1 MAGQSCFMCDEDK
14 PLRYEAI
21 YTPSDGGD
29 ELRLVVCED
38 CGQVVDAER
47 FAQLAMANLP
57 KDGRVDLVNHPD
69 DQVDR
74 DGKLP
79 ENQ

>member
-1 MAGQSCFMCDEDK
+1 MCSKDK
-14 PLRYEAI
+14 PLRYEAV
-21 YTPSDGGD
+21 YTPSDSGQ
-29 ELRLVVCED
+29 EQRLVICED
-38 CGQVVDAER
+38 CGRAMDAET

-69 DQVDR
+69 DQVER
-74 DGKLP
+74 DGKMP